1 MINNKDANFKFFI
14 FYILYFIFY
23 ILYFIFYILYF
34 ILYILYFILYY
45 FLLFHFISFHTI
57 LYYSWI
63 KFLLLGWWWELGRWW
78 QPSRRIWC
86 FGNRICLYRLVFLSL
101 KIIDFIPC
109 KYAIFDIWFL
119 RNSYFYFYFYLK
131 FLFLFLF
138 YFFVAIF
145 HILFFYSLYQWQCKY
160 WW

>member
-1 MINNKDANFKFFI
+1 MIIDKDANFEFLIFYTLHFT
-14 FYILYFIFY
+14 FYILYL
-23 ILYFIFYILYF
+23 ILF
-34 ILYILYFILYY
+34 Y
-45 FLLFHFISFHTI
+45 FLLFHFISFYTI

-63 KFLLLGWWWELGRWW
+63 IFILLGWWWEFGGWW

-109 KYAIFDIWFL
+109 KYVIFHIWFL
-119 RNSYFYFYFYLK
+119 RSHFFIFI
-131 FLFLFLF
+131 FIFVFI

-145 HILFFYSLYQWQCKY
+145 HFQFFHSLYQW
-160 WW
+160 